1 MSTPKKRLDAT
12 IASLAARV
20 EISPHRSRP
29 SSPLVR
35 TPKHSKLKTSVAT
48 PSPNRKKAQ
57 PCDRSKDLYN
67 RICKGLIDST
77 RTTPKN
83 KNSTPT
89 KFFKSRSAAATV
101 PAPKNLRKT
110 VPLYFCAEPV
120 EYITDVENINK
131 VGGRTRKRRSVAVEM
146 VMPLYNIKT
155 GVDAH
160 EHVEIVADV
169 VDEIFDESTKGKT
182 KKQKSRLVKVQK
194 AVNPCVSIQPS
205 SSTYKSEEYEPP
217 IYSFEGSVEEN
228 TEFNKTA
235 PESLK
240 YSVIK
245 TPAVVSL
252 KRKASTQE
260 ETEPSKRRKT
270 VVYNN
275 ADSSDEEDAMF
286 ISTIKP
292 ILSEEENE
300 EMQKILGKTDDT
312 IGIDTATEDVLVRR
326 QRKEGNL

>member
-1 MSTPKKRLDAT
+1 M
-12 IASLAARV
+12 
-20 EISPHRSRP
+20 
-29 SSPLVR
+29 
-35 TPKHSKLKTSVAT
+35 TSAVT
-48 PSPNRKKAQ
+48 PSPNRKRAQ

-77 RTTPKN
+77 RTPPKN
-83 KNSTPT
+83 KNLTPT
-89 KFFKSRSAAATV
+89 KFFKSRSAAATA
-101 PAPKNLRKT
+101 PAHENLRKR
-110 VPLYFCAEPV
+110 VALYFCDEPV
-120 EYITDVENINK
+120 EYIKDVENMNK

-160 EHVEIVADV
+160 EHVEMVADV

-182 KKQKSRLVKVQK
+182 KKQKSRKVKTGKTQK
-194 AVNPCVSIQPS
+194 VVDQGAPIQQPS
-205 SSTYKSEEYEPP
+205 TSSSKSDEYEPP
-217 IYSFEGSVEEN
+217 VYSFEGNNEEN
-228 TEFNKTA
+228 TDFNKTA
-235 PESLK
+235 PKSLK

-245 TPAVVSL
+245 APAAVSM
-252 KRKASTQE
+252 KRKGSPQK
-260 ETEPSKRRKT
+260 TEPSKKRKA
-270 VVYNN
+270 VVYNE

-300 EMQKILGKTDDT
+300 EMQKILGKSDDATD
-312 IGIDTATEDVLVRR
+312 IDTAKEDVGVRR

>member
-155 GVDAH
+155 GVDAY

-169 VDEIFDESTKGKT
+169 VAEIFDESTKGKT

-194 AVNPCVSIQPS
+194 AVNPFAPAQPS
-205 SSTYKSEEYEPP
+205 SSTYKSEEYEP

-228 TEFNKTA
+228 AEFNKTA